1 MIFLQRERRA
11 VESLNHS
18 LVNIYQLLGY
28 VYFQSFKYA
37 VSGSSQW
44 RSQDFSYGGA
54 HAREARHL
62 GGCGGMLSGGFRGGG
77 ARGPGPPPFSQR
89 TCSRGVRAWF
99 LAILCALARARVSA
113 FYNGGSCTRAM
124 KKRDIRTL
132 TSVTKQGQRNWSGWS
147 GQSRT
152 TLQRSSNQYS

>member
-77 ARGPGPPPFSQR
+77 PGGLGPPL
-89 TCSRGVRAWF
+89 F
-99 LAILCALARARVSA
+99 LSKRARAGLGRGSLLYYVRLRVHE
-113 FYNGGSCTRAM
+113 
-124 KKRDIRTL
+124 
-132 TSVTKQGQRNWSGWS
+132 
-147 GQSRT
+147 
-152 TLQRSSNQYS
+152 